1 MSSMRNA
8 VQRRSHRERG
18 QLKGREKLGL
28 LEKHKDYSL
37 RAKDHKKK
45 QTVLKSLKQKAAE
58 RNEDEF
64 YFGMVS
70 RDFSSGRFAGGKKW
84 TGTVEGDRGNKA
96 LDMDTVRL
104 LKTQDLGYLRTMRNV
119 VAKEVSELEQKVAI
133 AAAFTGVSPDEDE
146 EEDDFD
152 SEEDAAP
159 RRPKSQPRPKK
170 IVFADSTEE
179 LEHKLPQPE
188 ADDDD
193 EDMDDDDFEKFD
205 KEPNPEAKKKLENA
219 ERLRRKL
226 RHAKKK
232 LKALTDAEGELEL
245 QRARMAKTATV
256 GGVNKKGKAFKVRER
271 KR

>member
-1 MSSMRNA
+1 
-8 VQRRSHRERG
+8 
-18 QLKGREKLGL
+18 
-28 LEKHKDYSL
+28 
-37 RAKDHKKK
+37 
-45 QTVLKSLKQKAAE
+45 
-58 RNEDEF
+58 
-64 YFGMVS
+64 MVS

-96 LDMDTVRL
+96 LDIDTVRL

-119 VAKEVSELEQKVAI
+119 VAKEVTELEQKVAI
-133 AAAFTGVSPDEDE
+133 AAAFTGVNPDEDE

-152 SEEDAAP
+152 SEEDVAP
-159 RRPKSQPRPKK
+159 RRRKSQPRPKK
-170 IVFADSTEE
+170 IVFADSAAE

-193 EDMDDDDFEKFD
+193 EDMDDFEKFD
-205 KEPNPEAKKKLENA
+205 KEPNAETKKKLENA

-226 RHAKKK
+226 RNAKKK
-232 LKALTDAEGELEL
+232 LKALTGAEGELEL